1 MTKEEK
7 NKEIDALVEVLST
20 HSSFYIADFGALNAE
35 KTSKLR
41 RLCFQKEIGMRV
53 AKNSLIKKA
62 LAKMGDQY
70 AEVLP
75 NLKGSSAIMNA
86 EIPNAPAK
94 AIKEFR
100 KGGNDRPTLKVAY
113 IDASVFAGDNQL
125 DALAALKSKNE
136 LIGEIIGLLQSPAKN
151 VVSALKSGGGKLAGI
166 LKTLEERGSKAA

>member
-1 MTKEEK
+1 MTREEK
-7 NKEIDALVEVLST
+7 NKEIDALVEILST
-20 HSSFYIADFGALNAE
+20 HSSFYIADFGTMNAE

-62 LAKMGDQY
+62 LAKMDGDYEQL
-70 AEVLP
+70 LP
-75 NLKGSSAIMNA
+75 TLKGSSVILNA
-86 EIPNAPAK
+86 ETPNSPAK

-100 KGGNDRPTLKVAY
+100 KGGDRPLLKVAY
-113 IDASVFAGDNQL
+113 IDASVFVGDKEL

-151 VVSALKSGGGKLAGI
+151 VVSALKSSGGKLAGI
-166 LKTLEERGSKAA
+166 LKTLGERGDKAA

>member
-7 NKEIDALVEVLST
+7 NKEIDALVEVLKT
-20 HSSFYIADFGALNAE
+20 HSSFYVVDFGTMNAE

-41 RLCFQKEIGMRV
+41 RLCFQKQIGMRV
-53 AKNSLIKKA
+53 AKNSLIEKA
-62 LAKMGDQY
+62 LAKMGPEY
-70 AEVLP
+70 GEVIP
-75 NLKGSSAIMNA
+75 NLKGSSAILNA
-86 EIPNAPAK
+86 EAPNAAAK

-100 KGGNDRPTLKVAY
+100 KGGDRPLLKVAY